1 MAIYNRQNKEVLINM
16 VEVIKKGLETSIQ
29 DYPGRI
35 GSLNQGFPPS
45 GPMDSWSFR
54 LANVLVENKQDA
66 AALECQFMGPSL
78 KFNNNRIIAITGANM
93 SPKLDGNPVPLWESI
108 EVKANQVLE
117 MEFATIGARSY
128 IAFSGGIISEPW
140 LSSRSTFH
148 KAGVGGIEGKAI
160 QEDQIIPLGKS
171 KSVAGRKIKKSSM
184 PIMSTDKKWAIEV
197 VRGPNDDWI
206 DEKGHKMFLNSE
218 WKLQAKS
225 DRTGYRLDGPEWS
238 FTEKATHKGLEH
250 GSHPSNII
258 DQGYP
263 VGAINLAGQT
273 PIILVNDGP
282 SMGGFIVPYTVPSA
296 SFWKLGQAKP
306 GDRFNFVEISVEKA
320 QALRAE
326 QTMICSEASLVS
338 SDKQDILI
346 RKKQIKK
353 IDHIKV
359 VDFDKEK
366 LDEKIRNKMMEKKG
380 MKNIKVR
387 FFN

>member
-1 MAIYNRQNKEVLINM
+1 M
-16 VEVIKKGLETSIQ
+16 VQVIKKGLETSVQ

-35 GSLNQGFPPS
+35 GTLNLGFPPS

-54 LANVLVENKQDA
+54 LANVLVENEPGA
-66 AALECQFMGPSL
+66 AALECQFMGPTL
-78 KFNNNRIIAITGANM
+78 KFNSDRIIAITGANM
-93 SPKLDGNPVPLWESI
+93 SPKINGTPVPLWESL
-108 EVKANQVLE
+108 EVKQDQVLE
-117 MEFATIGARSY
+117 MAFATVGARSY
-128 IAFSGGIISEPW
+128 IAFSGGINTAPW
-140 LSSRSTFH
+140 LGSRSTFH

-160 QEDQIIPLGKS
+160 QEGQIIPLNKS
-171 KSVAGRKIKKSSM
+171 KSVAGRKIKKNSI
-184 PIMSTDKKWAIEV
+184 PVMSTNKKWSVEV
-197 VRGPNDDWI
+197 VKGPNDDWV
-206 DEKGHKMFLNSE
+206 DEKGHKMFLNSD
-218 WKLQAKS
+218 WKLQSKS
-225 DRTGYRLDGPEWS
+225 DRTGYRLDGPNWT

-250 GSHPSNII
+250 GTFPSNII

-306 GDRFNFVEISVEKA
+306 GDSFNFVEISVEKA
-320 QALRAE
+320 QTLRAE
-326 QTMICSEASLVS
+326 QTTICSKASLVS
-338 SDKQDILI
+338 YNEENILI
-346 RKKQIKK
+346 RQKPIKK

>member
-1 MAIYNRQNKEVLINM
+1 M
-16 VEVIKKGLETSIQ
+16 VQVIKKGLETSVQ

-35 GSLNQGFPPS
+35 GTLNLGFPPS

-54 LANVLVENKQDA
+54 LANVLVENEPGA
-66 AALECQFMGPSL
+66 AALECQFMGPTL
-78 KFNNNRIIAITGANM
+78 KFNSDRIIAITGADM
-93 SPKLDGNPVPLWESI
+93 SPNIDGTPVPLWESL
-108 EVKANQVLE
+108 EVKKDKVLE
-117 MEFATIGARSY
+117 MAFAMVGARSY
-128 IAFSGGIISEPW
+128 IAFSGGINTTPW
-140 LSSRSTFH
+140 LGSRSTFH

-160 QEDQIIPLGKS
+160 QDGQIIPLNKS
-171 KSVAGRKIKKSSM
+171 KSVAGRKIKKSSI
-184 PIMSTDKKWAIEV
+184 PIMSTNKKWSVEV
-197 VRGPNDDWI
+197 VKGPNDDWV
-206 DEKGHKMFLNSE
+206 DEKGHKMFLNSD
-218 WKLQAKS
+218 WKLQSKS
-225 DRTGYRLDGPEWS
+225 DRTGYRLDGPKWT
-238 FTEKATHKGLEH
+238 FAEKATHKGLEH
-250 GSHPSNII
+250 GTFPSNII

-306 GDRFNFVEISVEKA
+306 GDSFNFVEISVEQA
-320 QALRAE
+320 QTLRAE
-326 QTMICSEASLVS
+326 QTIICSDASLVS
-338 SDKQDILI
+338 SNEENILI
-346 RKKQIKK
+346 RKKPIKK
-353 IDHIKV
+353 IDHIKI

>member
-1 MAIYNRQNKEVLINM
+1 M
-16 VEVIKKGLETSIQ
+16 VQVIKKGLETSVQ

-35 GSLNQGFPPS
+35 GTLNLGFPPS

-54 LANVLVENKQDA
+54 LANVLVQNEPGA
-66 AALECQFMGPSL
+66 AALECQFMGPTL
-78 KFNNNRIIAITGANM
+78 KFNSDRIIAITGADM
-93 SPKLDGNPVPLWESI
+93 SPKINGTPVPLWQSL
-108 EVKANQVLE
+108 EVKKDQVLE
-117 MEFATIGARSY
+117 MAFATVGARSY
-128 IAFSGGIISEPW
+128 IAFSGGINTTPW
-140 LSSRSTFH
+140 LGSRSTFH

-160 QEDQIIPLGKS
+160 QEGQIIPLNKS
-171 KSVAGRKIKKSSM
+171 KSVAGRKIKKSSI
-184 PIMSTDKKWAIEV
+184 PIMSTNKKWSVEV
-197 VRGPNDDWI
+197 VKGPNDDWV
-206 DEKGHKMFLNSE
+206 DEKGHKMFLNSD
-218 WKLQAKS
+218 WKLQSKS
-225 DRTGYRLDGPEWS
+225 DRTGYRLDGPKWT
-238 FTEKATHKGLEH
+238 FAEKATHKGLEH
-250 GSHPSNII
+250 GTFPSNII

-306 GDRFNFVEISVEKA
+306 GDNFNFVEISVEKA
-320 QALRAE
+320 QTLRTE
-326 QTMICSEASLVS
+326 QTTICSETSLVS
-338 SDKQDILI
+338 FNKENILI
-346 RKKQIKK
+346 HKKPVKK

>member
-1 MAIYNRQNKEVLINM
+1 M
-16 VEVIKKGLETSIQ
+16 VKVIKKGLETSVQ

-35 GSLNQGFPPS
+35 GTLNLGFPPS

-54 LANVLVENKQDA
+54 LANVLVGNEPGT
-66 AALECQFMGPSL
+66 AALECQFMGPTL
-78 KFNNNRIIAITGANM
+78 KFNSDRIIAITGANM
-93 SPKLDGNPVPLWESI
+93 SPKIDGTPVPLWESLK
-108 EVKANQVLE
+108 VKKDQILE
-117 MEFATIGARSY
+117 IAFATVGARSY
-128 IAFSGGIISEPW
+128 IAFSGGINTAPW
-140 LSSRSTFH
+140 LGSRSTFH

-160 QEDQIIPLGKS
+160 QDGQIIPLNKS
-171 KSVAGRKIKKSSM
+171 KSVKGRKIKNSSI
-184 PIMSTDKKWAIEV
+184 PVMSTNKKWLVEV
-197 VRGPNDDWI
+197 VKGPNDDWV
-206 DEKGHKMFLNSE
+206 DEKGHKMFLNSD
-218 WKLQAKS
+218 WKLQSKS
-225 DRTGYRLDGPEWS
+225 DRTGYRLEGPKWS
-238 FTEKATHKGLEH
+238 FTEKATNKGLEH
-250 GSHPSNII
+250 GTFPSNII

-306 GDRFNFVEISVEKA
+306 GDSFNFVEISVEKA
-320 QALRAE
+320 QTLRTE

-346 RKKQIKK
+346 RKKQINK

-366 LDEKIRNKMMEKKG
+366 LDEKVRNKMMEKKG

>member
-1 MAIYNRQNKEVLINM
+1 M
-16 VEVIKKGLETSIQ
+16 VKVIKKGLETSVQ

-35 GSLNQGFPPS
+35 GTLNLGFPPS

-54 LANVLVENKQDA
+54 LANVLVENEPGA
-66 AALECQFMGPSL
+66 AALECQFMGPTL
-78 KFNNNRIIAITGANM
+78 KFNSDRIIAITGADM
-93 SPKLDGNPVPLWESI
+93 SPKIDGSPVPLWESL
-108 EVKANQVLE
+108 EVKKDQTLE
-117 MEFATIGARSY
+117 MTFATVGARSY
-128 IAFSGGIISEPW
+128 IAFSGGINTTPW
-140 LSSRSTFH
+140 LGSRSTFH

-160 QEDQIIPLGKS
+160 QDGQIIPLNKS
-171 KSVAGRKIKKSSM
+171 KSVAGRKVKKNSI
-184 PIMSTDKKWAIEV
+184 PVMSTTKKWSVEV
-197 VRGPNDDWI
+197 VKGPNDDWV
-206 DEKGHKMFLNSE
+206 DEKGHKMFLNSN
-218 WKLQAKS
+218 WKLQSKS
-225 DRTGYRLDGPEWS
+225 DRTGYRLEGPKWS

-250 GSHPSNII
+250 GTFPSNII

-306 GDRFNFVEISVEKA
+306 GDSFNFVEISVEKA
-320 QALRAE
+320 QTLRTE
-326 QTMICSEASLVS
+326 QTIICSEASLMS
-338 SDKQDILI
+338 S
-346 RKKQIKK
+346 KKESGLLREAAAKK

-366 LDEKIRNKMMEKKG
+366 MNEKIRNKMMEKRG

>member
-1 MAIYNRQNKEVLINM
+1 MVKVL
-16 VEVIKKGLETSIQ
+16 KKGLETSVQ

-35 GSLNQGFPPS
+35 GTLNLGFPPS

-54 LANVLVENKQDA
+54 LGNVLVGNEPGA
-66 AALECQFMGPSL
+66 AALECQFMGPTL
-78 KFNNNRIIAITGANM
+78 KFNSDRVIAITGANM
-93 SPKLDGNPVPLWESI
+93 SPKIDGTSVPLWESL
-108 EVKANQVLE
+108 EVKKDQILE
-117 MEFATIGARSY
+117 MAFATVGARSY
-128 IAFSGGIISEPW
+128 IAFSGGINTTPW

-148 KAGVGGIEGKAI
+148 KAGVGGIDGKAI
-160 QEDQIIPLGKS
+160 QDGQIIPLNKS
-171 KSVAGRKIKKSSM
+171 KSISGRKIKKSSI
-184 PIMSTDKKWAIEV
+184 PDMSTNKKWSVEV
-197 VRGPNDDWI
+197 VKGPNDDWV
-206 DEKGHKMFLNSE
+206 DEKGHKMFLNSD
-218 WKLQAKS
+218 WKLQSKS
-225 DRTGYRLDGPEWS
+225 DRTGYRLEGPKWS
-238 FTEKATHKGLEH
+238 FSEKATNKGLEH
-250 GSHPSNII
+250 GTFPSNII

-306 GDRFNFVEISVEKA
+306 GDSFNFVEISVEKA
-320 QALRAE
+320 QTLRSE
-326 QTMICSEASLVS
+326 QTIICSEASLVS
-338 SDKQDILI
+338 SNKQDILI
-346 RKKQIKK
+346 RKKQINK

-359 VDFDKEK
+359 IDFDKEK

>member
-1 MAIYNRQNKEVLINM
+1 M
-16 VEVIKKGLETSIQ
+16 VKVIKKGLETSVQ

-35 GSLNQGFPPS
+35 GTLNLGFPPS

-54 LANVLVENKQDA
+54 LANVLVENEPGT
-66 AALECQFMGPSL
+66 AALECQFMGPTL
-78 KFNNNRIIAITGANM
+78 KFNSDRVIAITGADM
-93 SPKLDGNPVPLWESI
+93 SPKIDGAPVPLWESL
-108 EVKANQVLE
+108 EVKKDQVLE
-117 MEFATIGARSY
+117 MAFATIGARSY
-128 IAFSGGIISEPW
+128 IAFSGGINTTPW
-140 LSSRSTFH
+140 LGSRSTFH
-148 KAGVGGIEGKAI
+148 KAGVGGIDGKAI
-160 QEDQIIPLGKS
+160 QDGQIIPLNKS
-171 KSVAGRKIKKSSM
+171 KSVAGRKIKKSSI
-184 PIMSTDKKWAIEV
+184 PVMSTNKKWSVEV
-197 VRGPNDDWI
+197 VKGPNDDWV
-206 DEKGHKMFLNSE
+206 DEKGHKMFLNSD
-218 WKLQAKS
+218 WKLQSKS
-225 DRTGYRLDGPEWS
+225 DRTGYRLDGPNWT
-238 FTEKATHKGLEH
+238 FTKKATHKGLEH
-250 GSHPSNII
+250 GTFPSNII

-306 GDRFNFVEISVEKA
+306 GDSFNFVEISVEKA
-320 QALRAE
+320 QTLRTE

-338 SDKQDILI
+338 SNKQDILI
-346 RKKQIKK
+346 RKKQINK

-366 LDEKIRNKMMEKKG
+366 LDEKIRNKIMEKKG

>member
-1 MAIYNRQNKEVLINM
+1 M
-16 VEVIKKGLETSIQ
+16 VQVIKKGLETSVQ

-35 GSLNQGFPPS
+35 GTLNLGFPPS

-54 LANVLVENKQDA
+54 LANVLVNNEPGT
-66 AALECQFMGPSL
+66 AALECQFMGPTL
-78 KFNNNRIIAITGANM
+78 KFNDDRVIAITGADM
-93 SPKLDGNPVPLWESI
+93 SPKIDGTPVPLWESL
-108 EVKANQVLE
+108 EVKKDQILE
-117 MEFATIGARSY
+117 IAFATVGARSY
-128 IAFSGGIISEPW
+128 IAFSGGINTTPW
-140 LSSRSTFH
+140 LGSRSTFH
-148 KAGVGGIEGKAI
+148 KAGVGGIDGKAI
-160 QEDQIIPLGKS
+160 QDGQIIPLNKS
-171 KSVAGRKIKKSSM
+171 KSVKGRKIKNSSI
-184 PIMSTDKKWAIEV
+184 PVMSTNKKWLVEV
-197 VRGPNDDWI
+197 VKGPNDDWV
-206 DEKGHKMFLNSE
+206 DEKGHKMFLNSD
-218 WKLQAKS
+218 WKLQSKS
-225 DRTGYRLDGPEWS
+225 DRTGYRLEGPKWS
-238 FTEKATHKGLEH
+238 FTEKATNKSLEH
-250 GSHPSNII
+250 GTFPSNII

-306 GDRFNFVEISVEKA
+306 GDSFNFVEISVEKA
-320 QALRAE
+320 QTLRTE

-338 SDKQDILI
+338 SNKQDILI
-346 RKKQIKK
+346 RKKQINK

>member
-1 MAIYNRQNKEVLINM
+1 M
-16 VEVIKKGLETSIQ
+16 VQVIKRGLETSVQ

-35 GSLNQGFPPS
+35 GTLNLGFPPS

-54 LANVLVENKQDA
+54 LANVLVQNEPGA
-66 AALECQFMGPSL
+66 AALECQFMGPTL
-78 KFNNNRIIAITGANM
+78 KFNSDRIISITGANM
-93 SPKLDGNPVPLWESI
+93 SPKIDGTPVPLWESL
-108 EVKANQVLE
+108 EVKKDQILE
-117 MEFATIGARSY
+117 MAFATVGARSY
-128 IAFSGGIISEPW
+128 IAFSGGINTEPW
-140 LSSRSTFH
+140 LGSRSTFH

-160 QEDQIIPLGKS
+160 QDGQVIPLNKS
-171 KSVAGRKIKKSSM
+171 KSVAGRKIKKNSI
-184 PIMSTDKKWAIEV
+184 PVMSTNKKWSVEV
-197 VRGPNDDWI
+197 VKGPNDDWV
-206 DEKGHKMFLNSE
+206 DEKGHKMFLNSD
-218 WKLQAKS
+218 WKLQSKS
-225 DRTGYRLDGPEWS
+225 DRTGYRLDGPKWT
-238 FTEKATHKGLEH
+238 FAEKATHKGLEH
-250 GSHPSNII
+250 GTFPSNII

-306 GDRFNFVEISVEKA
+306 GDNFNFVEISVEKA
-320 QALRAE
+320 QTLRTE
-326 QTMICSEASLVS
+326 QTTICSEASLVS
-338 SDKQDILI
+338 FNKENILI
-346 RKKQIKK
+346 HKKPVKK

>member
-1 MAIYNRQNKEVLINM
+1 M
-16 VEVIKKGLETSIQ
+16 VQVIKKGLETSVQ

-35 GSLNQGFPPS
+35 GTLNLGFPPS

-54 LANVLVENKQDA
+54 LANVLVENEPGT
-66 AALECQFMGPSL
+66 AALECQFMGPTL
-78 KFNNNRIIAITGANM
+78 KFNSDRVIAITGADM
-93 SPKLDGNPVPLWESI
+93 SPKIDGSPVPLWESL
-108 EVKANQVLE
+108 EVKKDQVLE
-117 MEFATIGARSY
+117 MAFATIGARSY
-128 IAFSGGIISEPW
+128 IAFSGGINTTPW
-140 LSSRSTFH
+140 LGSRSTFH
-148 KAGVGGIEGKAI
+148 KAGVGGIDGKAI
-160 QEDQIIPLGKS
+160 QDGQIIPLNKS
-171 KSVAGRKIKKSSM
+171 KSVTGRKIKKSSI
-184 PIMSTDKKWAIEV
+184 PGMSTNKKWSVEV
-197 VRGPNDDWI
+197 VKGPNDDWV
-206 DEKGHKMFLNSE
+206 DEKGHKMFLNSD
-218 WKLQAKS
+218 WKLQSKS
-225 DRTGYRLDGPEWS
+225 DRTGYRLEGPKWS
-238 FTEKATHKGLEH
+238 FTEKATNKSLEH
-250 GSHPSNII
+250 GTFPSNII

-306 GDRFNFVEISVEKA
+306 GDSFNFVEVSVEKA
-320 QALRAE
+320 QTLRTE

-346 RKKQIKK
+346 RKKQINK

-366 LDEKIRNKMMEKKG
+366 LDEKVRNKMMEKKG

>member
-1 MAIYNRQNKEVLINM
+1 M
-16 VEVIKKGLETSIQ
+16 VQVIKKGLETSVQ

-35 GSLNQGFPPS
+35 GTLNLGFPPS

-54 LANVLVENKQDA
+54 LANVLVENEPGA
-66 AALECQFMGPSL
+66 AALECQFMGPTL
-78 KFNNNRIIAITGANM
+78 KFNSDRIIAITGADM
-93 SPKLDGNPVPLWESI
+93 SPNIDGTPVPLWESL
-108 EVKANQVLE
+108 EVKKDQVLE
-117 MEFATIGARSY
+117 MAFATVGARSY
-128 IAFSGGIISEPW
+128 IAFSGGINTTPW
-140 LSSRSTFH
+140 LGSRSTFH

-160 QEDQIIPLGKS
+160 QEGQIIPLNKS
-171 KSVAGRKIKKSSM
+171 KSVAGRKIKKSSI
-184 PIMSTDKKWAIEV
+184 PIMSTNKKWSVEV
-197 VRGPNDDWI
+197 VKGPNDDWV
-206 DEKGHKMFLNSE
+206 DEKGHKMFLNSD
-218 WKLQAKS
+218 WKLQSKS
-225 DRTGYRLDGPEWS
+225 DRTGYRLDGPKWT
-238 FTEKATHKGLEH
+238 FAEKATHKGLEH
-250 GSHPSNII
+250 GTFPSNII

-306 GDRFNFVEISVEKA
+306 GDSFNFVEISVEQA
-320 QALRAE
+320 QTLRAE
-326 QTMICSEASLVS
+326 QTIICCDASLVS
-338 SDKQDILI
+338 SNEENILI
-346 RKKQIKK
+346 RKKPIKK
-353 IDHIKV
+353 IDHIKI

>member
-1 MAIYNRQNKEVLINM
+1 M
-16 VEVIKKGLETSIQ
+16 VKVIKKGLETSVQ

-35 GSLNQGFPPS
+35 GTLNLGFPPS

-54 LANVLVENKQDA
+54 LANVLVNNEPGT
-66 AALECQFMGPSL
+66 AALECQFMGPTL
-78 KFNNNRIIAITGANM
+78 KFNSDRVIAITGADM
-93 SPKLDGNPVPLWESI
+93 SPKIDGSPVPLWESL
-108 EVKANQVLE
+108 EVKKDQVLE
-117 MEFATIGARSY
+117 MAFATIGARSY
-128 IAFSGGIISEPW
+128 IAFSGGINTTPW
-140 LSSRSTFH
+140 LGSRSTFH
-148 KAGVGGIEGKAI
+148 KAGVGGIDGKAI
-160 QEDQIIPLGKS
+160 QDGQIIPLNTS
-171 KSVAGRKIKKSSM
+171 KSVSGRKIKNSSI
-184 PIMSTDKKWAIEV
+184 PIMSTNKQWSVEV
-197 VRGPNDDWI
+197 VKGPNDDWV
-206 DEKGHKMFLNSE
+206 DEKGHKMFLNSD
-218 WKLQAKS
+218 WKLQSKS
-225 DRTGYRLDGPEWS
+225 DRTGYRLEGPKWS
-238 FTEKATHKGLEH
+238 FTEKATNKGLEH
-250 GSHPSNII
+250 GTFPSNII

-306 GDRFNFVEISVEKA
+306 GDSFNFVEISVEKA
-320 QALRAE
+320 QTLRAE

-346 RKKQIKK
+346 RKKQINK

-366 LDEKIRNKMMEKKG
+366 LDEKVRNKMMEKKG

>member
-1 MAIYNRQNKEVLINM
+1 M
-16 VEVIKKGLETSIQ
+16 VKVIKKGLETSVQ

-35 GSLNQGFPPS
+35 GTLNLGFPPS

-54 LANVLVENKQDA
+54 LANVLVENEPGA
-66 AALECQFMGPSL
+66 AALECQFMGPTL
-78 KFNNNRIIAITGANM
+78 KFNSDRIIAITGADM
-93 SPKLDGNPVPLWESI
+93 SPKIDGSPVPLWESL
-108 EVKANQVLE
+108 EVKKDQTLE
-117 MEFATIGARSY
+117 MTFATVGARSY
-128 IAFSGGIISEPW
+128 IAFSGGINTTPW
-140 LSSRSTFH
+140 LGSRSTYH

-160 QEDQIIPLGKS
+160 QDGQIIPLNKS
-171 KSVAGRKIKKSSM
+171 KSVAGRKVKKNSI
-184 PIMSTDKKWAIEV
+184 PVMSTNKKWSVEV
-197 VRGPNDDWI
+197 VKGPNDDWV
-206 DEKGHKMFLNSE
+206 DEKGHKMFLNSN
-218 WKLQAKS
+218 WKLQSKS
-225 DRTGYRLDGPEWS
+225 DRTGYRLEGPKWS

-250 GSHPSNII
+250 GTFPSNII

-306 GDRFNFVEISVEKA
+306 GDSFNFVEISVEKA
-320 QALRAE
+320 QTLRTE
-326 QTMICSEASLVS
+326 QTIICSEASLMS
-338 SDKQDILI
+338 S
-346 RKKQIKK
+346 KKESGLLSEAAAKK
-353 IDHIKV
+353 IDHIKI

-366 LDEKIRNKMMEKKG
+366 MNEKIRNKMMEKRG

>member
-1 MAIYNRQNKEVLINM
+1 M
-16 VEVIKKGLETSIQ
+16 VKVIKKGLETSVQ

-35 GSLNQGFPPS
+35 GTLNLGFPPS

-54 LANVLVENKQDA
+54 LANVLVENEPGA
-66 AALECQFMGPSL
+66 AALECQFMGPTL
-78 KFNNNRIIAITGANM
+78 KFNSDRIIAITGADM
-93 SPKLDGNPVPLWESI
+93 SPKIDGSPVPLWESL
-108 EVKANQVLE
+108 EVKKDQTLE
-117 MEFATIGARSY
+117 MTFATVGARSY
-128 IAFSGGIISEPW
+128 IAFSGGINTTPW
-140 LSSRSTFH
+140 LGSRSTFH

-160 QEDQIIPLGKS
+160 QDGQIIPLNKS
-171 KSVAGRKIKKSSM
+171 KSVAGRKVKKNSI
-184 PIMSTDKKWAIEV
+184 PVMSTNKKWSVEV
-197 VRGPNDDWI
+197 VKGPNDDWV
-206 DEKGHKMFLNSE
+206 DEKGHKMFLNSD
-218 WKLQAKS
+218 WKLQSKS
-225 DRTGYRLDGPEWS
+225 DRTGYRLEGPKWS
-238 FTEKATHKGLEH
+238 FSEKATNKGLEH
-250 GSHPSNII
+250 GTFPSNII

-306 GDRFNFVEISVEKA
+306 GDSFNFVEISVEKA
-320 QALRAE
+320 QTLRSE
-326 QTMICSEASLVS
+326 QTIICSETSLVS
-338 SDKQDILI
+338 SNKQDILI
-346 RKKQIKK
+346 RKKQINK

-359 VDFDKEK
+359 IDFDKEK

>member
-1 MAIYNRQNKEVLINM
+1 M
-16 VEVIKKGLETSIQ
+16 VQVIKKGLETSVQ

-35 GSLNQGFPPS
+35 GTLNLGFPPS
-45 GPMDSWSFR
+45 GPIDSWSFR
-54 LANVLVENKQDA
+54 LANVLVENEPGA
-66 AALECQFMGPSL
+66 AALECQFLGPTL
-78 KFNNNRIIAITGANM
+78 KFNSDRIIAITGANM
-93 SPKLDGNPVPLWESI
+93 SPKINGTPVPLWESLK
-108 EVKANQVLE
+108 VKKDQVLE
-117 MEFATIGARSY
+117 MSFATVGARSY
-128 IAFSGGIISEPW
+128 IAFSGGINTTPW
-140 LSSRSTFH
+140 LGSRSTFH

-160 QEDQIIPLGKS
+160 QEGQIIPLNKS
-171 KSVAGRKIKKSSM
+171 KSVAGRKIKKNSI
-184 PIMSTDKKWAIEV
+184 PVMSTNKKWSVEV
-197 VRGPNDDWI
+197 VKGPNDDWV
-206 DEKGHKMFLNSE
+206 DEKGHKMFLNSD
-218 WKLQAKS
+218 WKLQSKS
-225 DRTGYRLDGPEWS
+225 DRTGYRLDGPNWT

-250 GSHPSNII
+250 GTFPSNII

-306 GDRFNFVEISVEKA
+306 GDSFNFVEISVEKA
-320 QALRAE
+320 QTLRAE
-326 QTMICSEASLVS
+326 QTTICSEASLVS
-338 SDKQDILI
+338 YNEKNILI
-346 RKKQIKK
+346 RKKPIKK

>member
-1 MAIYNRQNKEVLINM
+1 M
-16 VEVIKKGLETSIQ
+16 VQVIKKGLETSVQ

-35 GSLNQGFPPS
+35 GTLNLGFPPS

-54 LANVLVENKQDA
+54 LANVLVENEPGA
-66 AALECQFMGPSL
+66 AALECQFLGPTL
-78 KFNNNRIIAITGANM
+78 KFNSDRIIAITGANM
-93 SPKLDGNPVPLWESI
+93 SPKINGTPVPLWESL
-108 EVKANQVLE
+108 EVKKDQVLE
-117 MEFATIGARSY
+117 MSFATVGARSY
-128 IAFSGGIISEPW
+128 IAFSGGINTTPW
-140 LSSRSTFH
+140 LGSRSTFH

-160 QEDQIIPLGKS
+160 QEGQIIPLNKS
-171 KSVAGRKIKKSSM
+171 KSVAGRKIKKNSI
-184 PIMSTDKKWAIEV
+184 PVMSTNKKWSVEV
-197 VRGPNDDWI
+197 VKGPNDDWV
-206 DEKGHKMFLNSE
+206 DEKGHKMFLNSD
-218 WKLQAKS
+218 WKLQSKS
-225 DRTGYRLDGPEWS
+225 DRTGYRLDGPKWS
-238 FTEKATHKGLEH
+238 FTKKATHKGLEH
-250 GSHPSNII
+250 GTFPSNII

-346 RKKQIKK
+346 RKKQINK

>member
-1 MAIYNRQNKEVLINM
+1 M
-16 VEVIKKGLETSIQ
+16 VQVIKKGLETSVQ

-35 GSLNQGFPPS
+35 GTLNLGFPPS

-54 LANVLVENKQDA
+54 LANVLVENEPGA
-66 AALECQFMGPSL
+66 AALECQFLGPTL
-78 KFNNNRIIAITGANM
+78 KFNSDRIIAITGANM
-93 SPKLDGNPVPLWESI
+93 SPKIDGTPVPLWESL
-108 EVKANQVLE
+108 EVKKDQVLE
-117 MEFATIGARSY
+117 MSFATVGARSY
-128 IAFSGGIISEPW
+128 IAFSGGINTTPW
-140 LSSRSTFH
+140 LGSRSTFH

-160 QEDQIIPLGKS
+160 QEGQIIPLNKS
-171 KSVAGRKIKKSSM
+171 KSVAGRKIKKNSI
-184 PIMSTDKKWAIEV
+184 PVMSTNKKWSVEV
-197 VRGPNDDWI
+197 VKGPNDDWV
-206 DEKGHKMFLNSE
+206 DEKGHKMFLNSD
-218 WKLQAKS
+218 WKLQSKS
-225 DRTGYRLDGPEWS
+225 DRTGYRLDGPKWS
-238 FTEKATHKGLEH
+238 FTKKATHKGLEH
-250 GSHPSNII
+250 GTFPSNII

>member
-1 MAIYNRQNKEVLINM
+1 M
-16 VEVIKKGLETSIQ
+16 VQVIKKGLETSVQ

-35 GSLNQGFPPS
+35 GTLNLGFPPS

-54 LANVLVENKQDA
+54 LANVLVQNEPGA
-66 AALECQFMGPSL
+66 AALECQFMGPTL
-78 KFNNNRIIAITGANM
+78 KFNSDRIISITGANM
-93 SPKLDGNPVPLWESI
+93 SPKIDGTPVPLWESL
-108 EVKANQVLE
+108 EVKKDQILE
-117 MEFATIGARSY
+117 MAFATVGARSY
-128 IAFSGGIISEPW
+128 IAFSGGINTEPW
-140 LSSRSTFH
+140 LGSRSTFH

-160 QEDQIIPLGKS
+160 QEGQIIPLNKS
-171 KSVAGRKIKKSSM
+171 KSVAGRKIKKNSI
-184 PIMSTDKKWAIEV
+184 PVMSTNKKWSVEV
-197 VRGPNDDWI
+197 VKGPNDDWV
-206 DEKGHKMFLNSE
+206 DEKGHKMFLNSD
-218 WKLQAKS
+218 WKLQSKS
-225 DRTGYRLDGPEWS
+225 DRTGYRLDGPNWT

-250 GSHPSNII
+250 GTFPSNII

-306 GDRFNFVEISVEKA
+306 GDNFNFVEISVEKA
-320 QALRAE
+320 QTLRTE
-326 QTMICSEASLVS
+326 QTTICSEASLVS
-338 SDKQDILI
+338 FNKENILI
-346 RKKQIKK
+346 HKKPVKK

>member
-1 MAIYNRQNKEVLINM
+1 M
-16 VEVIKKGLETSIQ
+16 VQVIKKGLETSVQ

-35 GSLNQGFPPS
+35 GTLNLGFPPS

-54 LANVLVENKQDA
+54 LANVLVQNEPGA
-66 AALECQFMGPSL
+66 AALECQFMGPTL
-78 KFNNNRIIAITGANM
+78 KFNSDRIIAITGADM
-93 SPKLDGNPVPLWESI
+93 SPKINGTPVPLWQSL
-108 EVKANQVLE
+108 EVKKDQVLE
-117 MEFATIGARSY
+117 MAFATVGARSY
-128 IAFSGGIISEPW
+128 IAFSGGINTTPW
-140 LSSRSTFH
+140 LGSRSTFH

-160 QEDQIIPLGKS
+160 QDGQIIPLNKS
-171 KSVAGRKIKKSSM
+171 KSVAGRKIKKSSI
-184 PIMSTDKKWAIEV
+184 PIMSTNKKWSVEV
-197 VRGPNDDWI
+197 VKGPNDDWV
-206 DEKGHKMFLNSE
+206 DEKGHKMFLNSD
-218 WKLQAKS
+218 WKLQSKS
-225 DRTGYRLDGPEWS
+225 DRTGYRLDGPNWT

-250 GSHPSNII
+250 GTFPSNII

-306 GDRFNFVEISVEKA
+306 GDSFNFVEISVEQA
-320 QALRAE
+320 QTLRAE
-326 QTMICSEASLVS
+326 QTIICSDASLVS
-338 SDKQDILI
+338 SNEENILI
-346 RKKQIKK
+346 RKKPIKK
-353 IDHIKV
+353 IDHIKI

>member
-1 MAIYNRQNKEVLINM
+1 M
-16 VEVIKKGLETSIQ
+16 VQVIKKGLETSVQ

-35 GSLNQGFPPS
+35 GTLNLGFPPS

-54 LANVLVENKQDA
+54 LANVLVDNEPGT
-66 AALECQFMGPSL
+66 AALECQFMGPTL
-78 KFNNNRIIAITGANM
+78 KFNSDRIIAITGADM
-93 SPKLDGNPVPLWESI
+93 SPKIDGTPVPLWESL
-108 EVKANQVLE
+108 EVKKDQILE
-117 MEFATIGARSY
+117 MAFATVGARSY
-128 IAFSGGIISEPW
+128 IAFSGGINTTPW
-140 LSSRSTFH
+140 LGSRSTFH
-148 KAGVGGIEGKAI
+148 KAGVGGINGKAI
-160 QEDQIIPLGKS
+160 QDGQIIPLNKS
-171 KSVAGRKIKKSSM
+171 KSITGRKIKKSSI
-184 PIMSTDKKWAIEV
+184 PVMSTNKKWSVEV
-197 VRGPNDDWI
+197 VKGPNDDWV
-206 DEKGHKMFLNSE
+206 DEKGHKMFLNSD
-218 WKLQAKS
+218 WKLQSKS
-225 DRTGYRLDGPEWS
+225 DRTGYRLEGPKWS
-238 FTEKATHKGLEH
+238 FTEKATNKGLEH
-250 GSHPSNII
+250 GTFPSNII

-306 GDRFNFVEISVEKA
+306 GDSFNFVEISVEKA
-320 QALRAE
+320 QTLRAE

-338 SDKQDILI
+338 SEKQDILI
-346 RKKQIKK
+346 RKKQINK

-366 LDEKIRNKMMEKKG
+366 LDEKVRNKMMEKKG

>member
-1 MAIYNRQNKEVLINM
+1 M
-16 VEVIKKGLETSIQ
+16 VQVIKKGLETSVQ

-35 GSLNQGFPPS
+35 GTLNLGFPPS

-54 LANVLVENKQDA
+54 LANVLVNNEPGT
-66 AALECQFMGPSL
+66 AALECQFMGPTL
-78 KFNNNRIIAITGANM
+78 KFNDDRVIAITGADM
-93 SPKLDGNPVPLWESI
+93 SPKIDGTPVPLWESL
-108 EVKANQVLE
+108 EVKKDQTLE
-117 MEFATIGARSY
+117 MAFATVGARSY
-128 IAFSGGIISEPW
+128 IAFSGGINTTPW
-140 LSSRSTFH
+140 LGSRSTFH
-148 KAGVGGIEGKAI
+148 KAGVGGIDGKAI
-160 QEDQIIPLGKS
+160 QDGQIIPLNRS
-171 KSVAGRKIKKSSM
+171 KPVKGRKIKNSSI
-184 PIMSTDKKWAIEV
+184 PVMSTNKKWLVEV
-197 VRGPNDDWI
+197 VKGPNDDWV
-206 DEKGHKMFLNSE
+206 DEKGHKMFLNSD
-218 WKLQAKS
+218 WKLQSKS
-225 DRTGYRLDGPEWS
+225 DRTGYRLEGPKWS
-238 FTEKATHKGLEH
+238 FTKKATNKGLEH
-250 GSHPSNII
+250 GTFPSNII

-306 GDRFNFVEISVEKA
+306 GDSFNFVEISVEKA
-320 QALRAE
+320 QTLRTE

-346 RKKQIKK
+346 RKKQINK
-353 IDHIKV
+353 IDNIKV

-366 LDEKIRNKMMEKKG
+366 LDEKVRNKMMEKKG